1 MHNSYASG
9 VCLVFFLTP
18 TDFLSHMG
26 HSCYAVMFMS
36 PSNISKYT
44 ASHIELTVFK
54 DASHVRFLLSQLS
67 E

>member
-1 MHNSYASG
+1 
-9 VCLVFFLTP
+9 
-18 TDFLSHMG
+18 MG